1 MTFQARTFRTALL
14 AAALACASLP
24 AFAAL
29 KPFTADYSASYMG
42 LEGNGRMTLATSG
55 ANRWTYT
62 LQIQSAIAQLS
73 QSTVFDESGG
83 TWRPLSG
90 HDVSSVLIK
99 KSDKQAT
106 YDWSHNQATWSGDV
120 KDDRRGPVALRAGD
134 LDAMLLNLAIVRDV
148 QGGDKALS
156 YRLVDEG
163 KGKDMTYRVAGK
175 DTVNVGGKQRPAT
188 RVEGTDGSRQ
198 TLLWVVDGLPVP
210 ARILRRHDGKDEMDL
225 RLRAVH

>member
-1 MTFQARTFRTALL
+1 MTRSIRSALV

-29 KPFTADYSASYMG
+29 KPFNADYTANYMG
-42 LEGNGRMTLATSG
+42 LEGNARMTLDAAGS
-55 ANRWTYT
+55 NRWTYS
-62 LQIQSAIAQLS
+62 LQIQSAVAQLS
-73 QSTVFDESGG
+73 QSTVFDASGDA
-83 TWRPLSG
+83 WRPLSG
-90 HDVSSVLIK
+90 HDMSSVLIK

-120 KDDRRGPVALRAGD
+120 KDDRRGPVALRSGD

-148 QGGDKALS
+148 QQGDKSLS
-156 YRLVDEG
+156 YRMVDEG
-163 KGKDMTYRVAGK
+163 KGKDMTYRIAGK
-175 DTVNVGGKQRPAT
+175 DTVTVGGKQRPAT

-198 TLLWVVDGLPVP
+198 TLLWVVDDLPVP

>member
-1 MTFQARTFRTALL
+1 MTRSIRSALV

-29 KPFTADYSASYMG
+29 KPFNADYTANYMG
-42 LEGNGRMTLATSG
+42 LEGNARMTLDASG
-55 ANRWTYT
+55 GSRWTYS
-62 LQIQSAIAQLS
+62 LQIQSAVAQLS
-73 QSTVFDESGG
+73 QSTVFDAGG
-83 TWRPLSG
+83 DAWRPLSG
-90 HDVSSVLIK
+90 HDMSSVLIK

-120 KDDRRGPVALRAGD
+120 KEDRRAAPPGRAGD

-148 QGGDKALS
+148 HAGNTALH
-156 YRLVDEG
+156 YRMVDEG
-163 KGKDMTYRVAGK
+163 KAKDMSYRVAGK
-175 DTVNVGGKQRPAT
+175 ETLTLAGKARQAT
-188 RVEGTDGSRQ
+188 RVEGVDGSRQ
-198 TLLWVVDGLPVP
+198 TVLWVVDDLPVP

>member
-1 MTFQARTFRTALL
+1 MIRSIRTVLFATL
-14 AAALACASLP
+14 AFASLP

-29 KPFTADYSASYMG
+29 KPFTADYTASYMG
-42 LEGNGRMTLATSG
+42 LEGNGTMTLAATG
-55 ANRWTYT
+55 DNRWNYT
-62 LQIQSAIAQLS
+62 LQIQSAVAQLS
-73 QSTVFDESGG
+73 QSTVFDENGG

-106 YDWSHNQATWSGDV
+106 YDWAHNQATWSGDV
-120 KDDRRGPVALRAGD
+120 KDDRKGPVALRAGD

-148 QGGDKALS
+148 HAGSKALT
-156 YRLVDEG
+156 YRMVDEG
-163 KGKDMTYRVAGK
+163 HGKDMTYRVAGK
-175 DTVNVGGKQRPAT
+175 DSVTIAGKARQAT

-198 TLLWVVDGLPVP
+198 TVLWVVDDLPVP

>member
-1 MTFQARTFRTALL
+1 MTRSIRTALL

-29 KPFTADYSASYMG
+29 KPFNADYTANYMG
-42 LEGNGRMTLATSG
+42 LEASGRMTLDASG
-55 ANRWTYT
+55 GNRWTYT
-62 LQIQSAIAQLS
+62 LQIQSAVAQLS
-73 QSTVFDESGG
+73 QSTVFDENGG
-83 TWRPLSG
+83 NWRPLSG
-90 HDVSSVLIK
+90 HDSSSVLIK

-106 YDWSHNQATWSGDV
+106 YDWSRNQATWSGDV
-120 KDDRRGPVALRAGD
+120 KDDRKGPVALRAGD

-148 QGGDKALS
+148 HGGDKALD
-156 YRLVDEG
+156 YRMVDEG

-175 DTVNVGGKQRPAT
+175 EAVSIAGKQRQAT

-198 TLLWVVDGLPVP
+198 TVLWVVDDVPVP
-210 ARILRRHDGKDEMDL
+210 VRILRRHDGKDEMDL